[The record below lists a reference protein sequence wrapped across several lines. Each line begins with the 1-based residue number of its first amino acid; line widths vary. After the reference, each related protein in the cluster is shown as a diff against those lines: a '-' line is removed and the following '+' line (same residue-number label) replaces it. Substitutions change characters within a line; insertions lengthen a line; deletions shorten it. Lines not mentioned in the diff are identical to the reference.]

1 MGEDNRI
8 VIEEIVKERT
18 RKIRW
23 GNRGDEQP
31 QATQKQTQ
39 IKIYNLFNGHYAALG
54 VLHI

>member
-39 IKIYNLFNGHYAALG
+39 IKMYNLFNDIML
-54 VLHI
+54 L